1 MVNMLNILFSNDLD
15 VDRSFEINKSMPFKV
30 RKKRHRRFLVLSKG
44 FLPYICYYK
53 TLTKFLGMTLA
64 LILRRGLYRVVF
76 SYIILFYR

>member
-1 MVNMLNILFSNDLD
+1 MFDYDLLKL
-15 VDRSFEINKSMPFKV
+15 INQCHLKYVKS
-30 RKKRHRRFLVLSKG
+30 RFLVLSKG

-53 TLTKFLGMTLA
+53 TLTKFLEMTLA

>member
-1 MVNMLNILFSNDLD
+1 MFDDDLLKL
-15 VDRSFEINKSMPFKV
+15 INQCHLKYV
-30 RKKRHRRFLVLSKG
+30 KKRHRRFLVLSKG

-64 LILRRGLYRVVF
+64 LLLRRGLYRVVF

>member
-1 MVNMLNILFSNDLD
+1 MFDDDLLKL
-15 VDRSFEINKSMPFKV
+15 INQCHLKYV
-30 RKKRHRRFLVLSKG
+30 KKEHRRFLVLSKG
-44 FLPYICYYK
+44 FLPYIRYYK